1 MDNIKYQRS
10 SVILGI
16 ISKKMSD
23 VHAAKVGK
31 FLTTQQEKRLTV
43 LRARAV
49 RIGYYRYMLLRAYR
63 TSISIVARAE

>member
-10 SVILGI
+10 SVILSI

-31 FLTTQQEKRLTV
+31 FFTVQQEKRLTV

-49 RIGYYRYMLLRAYR
+49 IIGYYRYMLLRDNR
-63 TSISIVARAE
+63 TSISITK